1 MIFRMKLAKL
11 KGEPEVKK
19 DEEKK
24 SSPVK
29 VSKKQTSEL
38 TKLWTNFRLF
48 SIVSV
53 LAPVSFSIKKPKE
66 EHQKEIKSA
75 LPVEDS
81 SDDDSENSP
90 ANNVKVN
97 IATPQIP
104 VKTETTTSN
113 TLSEELLKN
122 KEIKARC
129 PELITLLP
137 DSHVHD
143 KVKVATPIKT
153 RSR

>member
-1 MIFRMKLAKL
+1 M
-11 KGEPEVKK
+11 
-19 DEEKK
+19 EEKK
-24 SSPVK
+24 SNPVK
-29 VSKKQTSEL
+29 VSKKQTGEL
-38 TKLWTNFRLF
+38 TTCEQNSGCFL
-48 SIVSV
+48 VSV
-53 LAPVSFSIKKPKE
+53 VAPVSFSIKKPKE

-81 SDDDSENSP
+81 SDEEGGKSP
-90 ANNVKVN
+90 AKVN
-97 IATPQIP
+97 LATPQ
-104 VKTETTTSN
+104 VKTEITASN

-137 DSHVHD
+137 DSLVQD
-143 KVKVATPIKT
+143 KVTKT